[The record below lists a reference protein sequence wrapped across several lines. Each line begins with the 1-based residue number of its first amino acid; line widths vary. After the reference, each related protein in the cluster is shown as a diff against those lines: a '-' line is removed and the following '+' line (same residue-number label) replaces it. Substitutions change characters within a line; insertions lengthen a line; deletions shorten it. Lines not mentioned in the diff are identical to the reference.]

1 MKSIKFFGLV
11 FAVCVAAFMITGC
24 QKENTVL
31 RARFSQFAGNGKI
44 SMNNLSPVWG
54 GNEEVNVNGTNCTV
68 RGSGNSVQL
77 TVPSAAAYNA
87 VFPAEFMGESLT
99 QMTLPRVQ
107 NYKVDAA
114 GNQLIMSPMGAFC
127 NNNSGSLV
135 FTPMCSLLAINCTNS
150 FSGTTLVIDSVLVVA
165 SAAPL
170 RGSASI
176 ESLTTD
182 DRYVKMN
189 AAYSEM
195 RNDRVSLCR
204 FSTDGAT
211 PVSLNIT
218 LAPGA
223 SKVVYAFIPAITVEN
238 KFTISFFGH
247 NDGESVEHEYVM
259 SQSNQYAGT
268 IAKGLLANVPF
279 TMSADNQHDVVAF
292 DEGALSGEFSVSATK
307 KVRFSKG
314 NLQYQASTDTWR
326 FAEHQYDI
334 IGADNTNISDT
345 YDGWI
350 DLFGWA
356 TSGINSS
363 NNIPGGKAPYYYGP
377 SDSYYAWNGG
387 VDISGTDGDWGRY
400 NSISNGGNRP
410 GIWRTLTQPE
420 WDSLFNRSGKWGQ
433 ASIIV
438 NDNGYSVKGVVLI
451 PDTWTLPSD
460 CSFNLGS
467 ADGFST
473 NIYSL
478 SNWQLM
484 EANGAVFLPVTGCR
498 NEREYRPILNSRSG
512 EVEGIYWTST
522 VSQESDV
529 QGCIVRVKKGTI
541 ASNGIV
547 TSGSGSSTNFH
558 RGLAVR
564 LCLDV
569 R

>member
-135 FTPMCSLLAINCTNS
+135 FTPMCSLLAINCTNG

-189 AAYSEM
+189 VAYSEM

-279 TMSADNQHDVVAF
+279 SMSADNQHDVVAF

-314 NLQYQASTDTWR
+314 NLQYQASTAIWR

-334 IGADNTNISDT
+334 IGEDNTNISAT

-356 TSGINSS
+356 TSGS
-363 NNIPGGKAPYYYGP
+363 NISNTNAGGGKAPYYTNITASMYGTTRTH
-377 SDSYYAWNGG
+377 
-387 VDISGTDGDWGRY
+387 ISGTDFDWGVY

-420 WDSLFNRSGKWGQ
+420 WAYLFARNAKWGL
-433 ASIIV
+433 AKISEGSTSV
-438 NDNGYSVKGVVLI
+438 NGVVLI
-451 PDTWTLPSD
+451 PDTWNLPSG
-460 CSFNLGS
+460 CSFSSGS
-467 ADGFST
+467 TSGFNT
-473 NIYSL
+473 NEYSL

-484 EANGAVFLPVTGCR
+484 ENSGAVFLPFAGWRQTGSDRISVPNRDDEGNGSWYWSSSAVTLSTSNSGHIVKFYSGGVNASYATSMFQHGC
-498 NEREYRPILNSRSG
+498 
-512 EVEGIYWTST
+512 
-522 VSQESDV
+522 
-529 QGCIVRVKKGTI
+529 
-541 ASNGIV
+541 
-547 TSGSGSSTNFH
+547 
-558 RGLAVR
+558 AVR
-564 LCLDV
+564 LCFDV
-569 R
+569 Q

>member
-279 TMSADNQHDVVAF
+279 SMSADNQHDVVAF

-334 IGADNTNISDT
+334 IGADNTNISAT

-356 TSGINSS
+356 TSGYNDYF
-363 NNIPGGKAPYYYGP
+363 PYRYVGESYTYGIDLNDDDVF
-377 SDSYYAWNGG
+377 DSF
-387 VDISGTDGDWGRY
+387 SGTNYDWGVNNR
-400 NSISNGGNRP
+400 ISNGGNTP
-410 GIWRTLTQPE
+410 GRWRTLTQSE
-420 WDSLFNRSGKWGQ
+420 WAYLIGSTPNRSGRWGF
-433 ASIIV
+433 ASIA
-438 NDNGYSVKGVVLI
+438 YSVDATAKGVVLF
-451 PDTWTLPSD
+451 PDELTLPEGFTAGNTSD
-460 CSFNLGS
+460 GYACQVYT
-467 ADGFST
+467 ST
-473 NIYSL
+473 E
-478 SNWQLM
+478 W
-484 EANGAVFLPVTGCR
+484 EAMQAAGAVFLPVTGWR
-498 NEREYRPILNSRSG
+498 LGNNYRHRLGGVTANAD
-512 EVEGIYWTST
+512 EEKEGIYWSSS
-522 VSQESDV
+522 VNENED
-529 QGCIVRVKKGTI
+529 CIGY
-541 ASNGIV
+541 IV
-547 TSGSGSSTNFH
+547 HFSKSSRTYSIRENGSGFNS
-558 RGLAVR
+558 GLAVR
-564 LCLDV
+564 LCMDV